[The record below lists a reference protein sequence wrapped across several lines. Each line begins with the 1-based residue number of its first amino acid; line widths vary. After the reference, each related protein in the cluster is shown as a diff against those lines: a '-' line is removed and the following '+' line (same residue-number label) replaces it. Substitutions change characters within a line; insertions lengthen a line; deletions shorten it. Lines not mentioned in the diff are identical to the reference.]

1 MPTNK
6 EAVDTLLEAYTVLL
20 LTYQSRDSPADKQ
33 RITRA
38 AKAIYTEYNE
48 VFKQAPF
55 TCYCELTGKL
65 RSVTGSLE
73 RIRKDRCQLA
83 NTLVKETRI
92 FQSLNEVLRLI
103 T

>member
-6 EAVDTLLEAYTVLL
+6 EAVDKLLEAYTVLL
-20 LTYQSRDSPADKQ
+20 LTYQGKDCSADKQ

-38 AKAIYTEYNE
+38 AKAIYAEYNE

-55 TCYCELTGKL
+55 TSYRELTGKL

-73 RIRKDRCQLA
+73 RIRKDHYRLA
-83 NTLVKETRI
+83 NTLVRETRI
-92 FQSLNEVLRLI
+92 FQSLSEVLQLI